1 MWKVNVLLL
10 TRVPV
15 CLKKPGVCTQVRTYF
30 ELDDVK
36 LQEVRRQKVI
46 WRASASRQYVN
57 FATVHQILWYL
68 TGQVIE
74 IEV

>member
-1 MWKVNVLLL
+1 MDSDRQGRKNKSEMWKVNVLLL

-36 LQEVRRQKVI
+36 LREVRRQKVI
-46 WRASASRQYVN
+46 
-57 FATVHQILWYL
+57 
-68 TGQVIE
+68 
-74 IEV
+74 

>member
-1 MWKVNVLLL
+1 MGGEWGWVQDVDSDREEKTSGMWKVNVLLFI
-10 TRVPV
+10 RIPV

-46 WRASASRQYVN
+46 
-57 FATVHQILWYL
+57 
-68 TGQVIE
+68 
-74 IEV
+74 